1 MIKKVILA
9 VVLILVVI
17 FGYKGYV
24 YYTETYKGETAYAKV
39 SEEVPTLED
48 TKDDTGKLIPGS
60 KTYKYDFNFVKEDGS
75 VQRMD
80 YELSGD
86 NVTPLKPG
94 SYIKV
99 SLSSKRIVS
108 GPNDV
113 SKSDIPKNVLEKLD
127 R

>member
-1 MIKKVILA
+1 MTKKIILA

-24 YYTETYKGETAYAKV
+24 YYTETYKGETAYARV
-39 SEEVPTLED
+39 PEEVPTLED
-48 TKDDTGKLIPGS
+48 TKDDTGQIITGS
-60 KTYKYDFNFVKEDGS
+60 KSYKYDFDFVKEDGS
-75 VQRMD
+75 TQKMG
-80 YELSGD
+80 YELSGN
-86 NVTPLKPG
+86 NVTPFKPG
-94 SYIKV
+94 AYVKV

-127 R
+127 K